1 MKPGP
6 RLTLATALLLTLIWG
21 TTWSAIR
28 VGLTGIPPLSGV
40 AVRFLLAGLA
50 LAVVA
55 RIMGA
60 PWWAGPGTWVRW
72 LAHGL
77 LCFCI
82 SYGVTYWAEQW
93 VPSGLTSVL
102 FATYSLWVVI
112 LAQFLLPEEKLRP
125 RVALGTL
132 TGFLGVVAERVCVR
146 PLARSSPLMTLLATL
161 SLGLVIREAV
171 LIFYPRGAD
180 PKPFPRLLP
189 GGGVEVGGVAIRY
202 ENLVILVIGFAAMVA
217 VDLIINRT
225 RMGAAIRAVAQ
236 DPEAAQMMGVPLDRT
251 VDATFFLGSGLAAVA
266 GILSGFYY
274 SEVHFIMGVTGGV
287 IGFSAA
293 AIGGLGNV
301 YGAIVGGLLFG
312 VLQTTAAALI
322 PRGSEFRD
330 VVAFAVVMLFLVARP
345 SGLLGEKS
353 LERV

>member
-1 MKPGP
+1 MPP
-6 RLTLATALLLTLIWG
+6 IELLLQQALNGLMLG
-21 TTWSAIR
+21 TMYA
-28 VGLTGIPPLSGV
+28 LV
-40 AVRFLLAGLA
+40 AVGFTLFFGVLDVIHFSHGDIFMVGAFAGLSILSGLA
-50 LAVVA
+50 LAGLGKSA
-55 RIMGA
+55 A
-60 PWWAGPGTWVRW
+60 ALPLAFAGSILVT
-72 LAHGL
+72 GL
-77 LCFCI
+77 I
-82 SYGVTYWAEQW
+82 
-93 VPSGLTSVL
+93 
-102 FATYSLWVVI
+102 
-112 LAQFLLPEEKLRP
+112 
-125 RVALGTL
+125 
-132 TGFLGVVAERVCVR
+132 GVVAERACVK
-146 PLARSSPLMTLLATL
+146 PLARASPLMTLLATL

-180 PKPFPRLLP
+180 PKPFPQLLP
-189 GGGVEVGGVAIRY
+189 QGGFELGGVSVRY
-202 ENLVILVIGFAAMVA
+202 ENLVILAIGSAAMVA
-217 VDLIINRT
+217 VDLIIRRT

-266 GILSGFYY
+266 GILSGLYY

-330 VVAFAVVMLFLVARP
+330 VVAFAVVRVFLIFMP
-345 SGLLGEKS
+345 SGILGERTV
-353 LERV
+353 ERV

>member
-1 MKPGP
+1 VPP
-6 RLTLATALLLTLIWG
+6 VELLLQQAFNGLMLGVMYALVAVGFTLFFGVLDVIHFSHG
-21 TTWSAIR
+21 DIYMLGAFA
-28 VGLTGIPPLSGV
+28 GLTV
-40 AVRFLLAGLA
+40 LAGLGA
-50 LAVVA
+50 AGVGHPAVAVTLA
-55 RIMGA
+55 
-60 PWWAGPGTWVRW
+60 
-72 LAHGL
+72 
-77 LCFCI
+77 
-82 SYGVTYWAEQW
+82 
-93 VPSGLTSVL
+93 
-102 FATYSLWVVI
+102 FAASIV
-112 LAQFLLPEEKLRP
+112 
-125 RVALGTL
+125 L
-132 TGFLGVVAERVCVR
+132 TGFLGVVAERACVR

-330 VVAFAVVMLFLVARP
+330 VVAFGVVMLFLVARP